1 MFSQVQFSPNTSA
14 SLVMHCITVE
24 AASSPLWLARL
35 CNRSLMH
42 NKSHRDIWW
51 CRKILFCWFWGACRC
66 VYRMLEVISLEI
78 PSNVK
83 ECSWFQV
90 CHTAS
95 SQDTRR
101 TLTLRLEQ
109 MQLTHENQKNQFA
122 VNIMYKHILKFWPL
136 LGEQCMKLNNKQVR
150 EIHHDAVWGNT
161 SRWKE
166 IMEEFVTLT
175 YPSLTSCLFSC
186 PVNMWDLQKNHNHD
200 GLQQL

>member
-1 MFSQVQFSPNTSA
+1 MKENLSLTSNEFWQDCVLSYCVFDSQGSKQHAWSQICTLLAVVLKVHVDDITELLHTLLTNKGPEWVSLLLYNNYIMFSQVQFSPNTSA

-51 CRKILFCWFWGACRC
+51 CWFWGACRC
-66 VYRMLEVISLEI
+66 VYKMLEVISSEI

-101 TLTLRLEQ
+101 TLTLRLE
-109 MQLTHENQKNQFA
+109 
-122 VNIMYKHILKFWPL
+122 
-136 LGEQCMKLNNKQVR
+136 
-150 EIHHDAVWGNT
+150 
-161 SRWKE
+161 
-166 IMEEFVTLT
+166 
-175 YPSLTSCLFSC
+175 
-186 PVNMWDLQKNHNHD
+186 
-200 GLQQL
+200 